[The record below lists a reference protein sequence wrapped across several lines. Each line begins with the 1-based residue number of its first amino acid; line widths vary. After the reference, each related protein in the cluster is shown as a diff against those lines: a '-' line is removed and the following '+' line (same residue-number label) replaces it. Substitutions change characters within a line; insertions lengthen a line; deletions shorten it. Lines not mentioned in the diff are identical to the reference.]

1 MTQAVTVAAG
11 LQAVRVGE
19 RKMMKV
25 VRGHS
30 GPSRCGVN
38 PVKPNDA
45 GARADAEALR
55 RGSSRVGGRWVRPTC
70 CMM

>member
-11 LQAVRVGE
+11 LQVVGE

-25 VRGHS
+25 ARGHS

-55 RGSSRVGGRWVRPTC
+55 RGSSRVGVRWVRPTC